1 MTKYSGTTDYPH
13 QQPTATGILLTNLGT
28 PDAPTAAAVRQYLAE
43 FLSDPRVIELHQL
56 LWWPILHGIILRT
69 RPKRSAHAYQ
79 KIWTDKG
86 SPLLDISIKQ
96 LQALQKQTASQIK
109 GPVQIELAMRY
120 GNPSI
125 KHGLEKLRQAH
136 VQRLLV
142 FPLYP
147 QYSAAST
154 GTTFDAVAAVLK
166 TWRWVP
172 ELRMLNHYHDDTG
185 YIDALV
191 SSIRE
196 HWAGNGRGDKLLFSF
211 HGLPQHYFLAG
222 DPYFCQCH
230 TTARLVVEQLQLADG
245 AWQVAFQ
252 SRFGFQKWLQPYTDK
267 TLKAWDK
274 QGIKSVDV
282 ICPGFSADCL
292 ETLEEIQLQ
301 NRDFF
306 LNAGGTKYS
315 YIPALNDQPT
325 HIDALMKLIIR
336 NCQGWPELA
345 PDYNADAV
353 HAGLQQR
360 EQRATALK
368 STKPE

>member
-1 MTKYSGTTDYPH
+1 MTTYSGITDYPH
-13 QQPTATGILLTNLGT
+13 QQPAATGILLTNLGT
-28 PDAPTAAAVRQYLAE
+28 PDAPTTAAVRKYLAE
-43 FLSDPRVIELHQL
+43 FLSDPRVIELPRL

-69 RPKRSAHAYQ
+69 RPQRSAHAYQ

-86 SPLLDISIKQ
+86 SPLLDISRRQ
-96 LQALQKQTASQIK
+96 LQAIQKQLPSQLK
-109 GPVQIELAMRY
+109 GPVRIELAMRY

-125 KHGLEKLRQAH
+125 KHGLEKLRQAN

-172 ELRMLNHYHDDTG
+172 ELRLLNLYHDDVG
-185 YIDALV
+185 YIETLV
-191 SSIRE
+191 SSIRD
-196 HWAGNGRGDKLLFSF
+196 HWAGKGRSDRLLFSF
-211 HGLPQHYFLAG
+211 HGLPQQYFLAG
-222 DPYFCQCH
+222 DPYFCQCQK
-230 TTARLVVEQLQLADG
+230 TARLVVEQLQLADG
-245 AWQVAFQ
+245 QWQIAFQ

-267 TLKAWDK
+267 TLKAWGK

-306 LNAGGTKYS
+306 LNSGGTKYS
-315 YIPALNDQPT
+315 YIPALNDQPA
-325 HIDALMKLIIR
+325 HIDVLTKLIIR
-336 NCQGWPELA
+336 NCQGWPEFA
-345 PDYNADAV
+345 PDYDTDAIR
-353 HAGLQQR
+353 AKLQQQ
-360 EQRATALK
+360 EQRAIAMKNTL
-368 STKPE
+368 